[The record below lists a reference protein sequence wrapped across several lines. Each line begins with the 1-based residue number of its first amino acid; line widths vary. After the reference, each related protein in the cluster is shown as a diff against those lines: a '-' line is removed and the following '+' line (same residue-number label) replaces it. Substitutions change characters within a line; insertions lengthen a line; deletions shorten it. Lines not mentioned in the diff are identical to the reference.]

1 MDAVDDPYKILA
13 LNLMAT
19 CSDTEL
25 TRIMHDVK
33 TIKRHIARE
42 VKNVD
47 FCGYFLDCLMVD
59 LIKTGKHRSIGSTM
73 GETVNFFYNKLDIPR
88 LRKELKAY
96 CDKYGREVV

>member
-25 TRIMHDVK
+25 GRIMHDVK

-42 VKNVD
+42 VKGVD
-47 FCGYFLDCLMVD
+47 FCGYFLDCLMVP
-59 LIKTGKHRSIGSTM
+59 LVKTGRHRAIGKTM
-73 GETVNFFYNKLDIPR
+73 NGTVDFFYKELDIPR
-88 LRKELKAY
+88 LRRELKYY
-96 CDKYGREVV
+96 CDKYNRAVV